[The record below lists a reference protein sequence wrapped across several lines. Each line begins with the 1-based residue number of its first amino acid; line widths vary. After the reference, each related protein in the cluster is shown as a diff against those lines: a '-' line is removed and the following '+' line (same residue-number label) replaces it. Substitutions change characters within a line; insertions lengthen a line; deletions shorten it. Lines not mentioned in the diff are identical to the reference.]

1 MDQMQFGEIGAPAPD
16 GSPGGA
22 PGPLFI
28 PAPHAVAIIFNAEI
42 QLGGFPA
49 RSHLS
54 LFGYIGMLFQ
64 HFSHI

>member
-1 MDQMQFGEIGAPAPD
+1 MDQMQFGEIGAPALTD
-16 GSPGGA
+16 HQVV
-22 PGPLFI
+22 PLDPFLS
-28 PAPHAVAIIFNAEI
+28 APHAVAIIFNAEI